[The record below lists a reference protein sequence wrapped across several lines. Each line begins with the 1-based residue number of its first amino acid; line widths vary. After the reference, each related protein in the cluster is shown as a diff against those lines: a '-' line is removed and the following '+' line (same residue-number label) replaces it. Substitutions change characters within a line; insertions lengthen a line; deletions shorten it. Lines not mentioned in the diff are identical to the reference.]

1 MAQPTNLFPQPFAD
15 SGDKNIIPVSSATS
29 GAATLPA
36 GFPPITSLP
45 LEAGGVAPTRQ
56 DFNGVLYMLSAI
68 ACWTQAGGLWT
79 YSATTNYEPP
89 SFVSQ
94 NGALYWCKAANGPS
108 GTVKAPA
115 SDTAGTYW
123 VMLMDASGMLNTSL
137 LNIATPSTY
146 GTVKASTTAA
156 AGVAPLGDSNGA
168 LSGWAATESKVG
180 ATRLATSAETQ
191 TGTAATIAVTP
202 AGLTSRT
209 ATADRSG
216 IIEIATTAE
225 TATGTDAT
233 RAVSPAG
240 LKGSLSTLVP
250 PATATTYGTVKASTT
265 IAANTVPLATS
276 SGTLDPSWSSYQLSD
291 TAPIVAGTA
300 AAGTG
305 TTVSR
310 SDHVHP
316 AQVDITGNAATATT
330 AQTAYRLSASSNSVQ
345 VGSIELV
352 PTTTA
357 GNGGTIDFHYNGSSS
372 DYTSRIIED
381 DLGQITI
388 DGSLQV
394 LDDCTISFPKH
405 LYVRHVDGSQSGD
418 LLLNYNN
425 PTRNVYFCSDYYCIS
440 NGGANYNGTAAAAAK
455 LTTARAI
462 NGVNFDGTANI
473 SINSCPN
480 RFTVGTAE
488 EGTGEG
494 GEILLTAGASGPQ
507 IIIDNNQGTFRVFP
521 AIPTP
526 LVAQLN
532 LSGPGGW
539 NCNAPMP
546 TTSAGVGQV
555 VAVQGTTVVP
565 AGGTWLYIGFAS
577 NLNNSTIILNYV
589 RCEFVAGGSTISEGE
604 AHKSPMGWL
613 YKVA

>member
-15 SGDKNIIPVSSATS
+15 SGDKNIIPVSSATT

-89 SFVSQ
+89 CFTSQ
-94 NGALYWCKAANGPS
+94 NGALYWCKSANGPS

-123 VMLMDASGMLNTSL
+123 VMLMDASGMLNTAL

-202 AGLTSRT
+202 AGLASRT

-276 SGTLDPSWSSYQLSD
+276 SGTLDSSWSSYQLSD

-316 AQVDITGNAATATT
+316 AQVDITGNAASATK
-330 AQTAYRLSASSNSVQ
+330 
-345 VGSIELV
+345 LV
-352 PTTTA
+352 
-357 GNGGTIDFHYNGSSS
+357 
-372 DYTSRIIED
+372 
-381 DLGQITI
+381 
-388 DGSLQV
+388 
-394 LDDCTISFPKH
+394 
-405 LYVRHVDGSQSGD
+405 
-418 LLLNYNN
+418 
-425 PTRNVYFCSDYYCIS
+425 
-440 NGGANYNGTAAAAAK
+440 
-455 LTTARAI
+455 TARTFRTDLASTSTAS
-462 NGVNFDGTANI
+462 FDGTANVTPGVTGI
-473 SINSCPN
+473 LPVAN
-480 RFTVGTAE
+480 G
-488 EGTGEG
+488 GTGN
-494 GEILLTAGASGPQ
+494 ASGSATSLVPQ
-507 IIIDNNQGTFRVFP
+507 SENNGIISAGTSGHYNNAAFQAREVGYVRETQTNIAYAPRIGWHWSDVAAGSLLLDHGGSFVFTGTSD
-521 AIPTP
+521 TTY
-526 LVAQLN
+526 LVVNAYDFF
-532 LSGPGGW
+532 SKGR
-539 NCNAPMP
+539 NCWYAPQP
-546 TTSAGVGQV
+546 TTSAGVGQIYNISSTSTV
-555 VAVQGTTVVP
+555 TLPSGGTWFEHHQLYSTGGISLNGDCVTNIVAGGTTV
-565 AGGTWLYIGFAS
+565 GGDSSVLIRGFA
-577 NLNNSTIILNYV
+577 I
-589 RCEFVAGGSTISEGE
+589 RIS
-604 AHKSPMGWL
+604 
-613 YKVA
+613 

>member
-15 SGDKNIIPVSSATS
+15 SGDKNIIPVSSATT
-29 GAATLPA
+29 GAATLQA

-89 SFVSQ
+89 AFVSQ

-115 SDTAGTYW
+115 SDTTGAYW
-123 VMLMDASGMLNTSL
+123 VMLMDAQGMLNTAL

-202 AGLTSRT
+202 AGLASRT

-250 PATATTYGTVKASTT
+250 PATAMTYGTVKASTT

-276 SGTLDPSWSSYQLSD
+276 SGTLDPSWSSSYQLSD

-300 AAGTG
+300 AAGTS

-316 AQVDITGNAATATT
+316 AQVDITG
-330 AQTAYRLSASSNSVQ
+330 
-345 VGSIELV
+345 
-352 PTTTA
+352 
-357 GNGGTIDFHYNGSSS
+357 
-372 DYTSRIIED
+372 
-381 DLGQITI
+381 
-388 DGSLQV
+388 
-394 LDDCTISFPKH
+394 
-405 LYVRHVDGSQSGD
+405 
-418 LLLNYNN
+418 
-425 PTRNVYFCSDYYCIS
+425 
-440 NGGANYNGTAAAAAK
+440 TAAAAQK
-455 LTTARAI
+455 LATARAI
-462 NGVNFDGTANI
+462 NGVNFNGTANI

-480 RFTVGTAE
+480 KFTVGTAE

-494 GEILLTAGASGPQ
+494 GEIILTRGASGLP
-507 IIIDNNQGTFRVFP
+507 IIIDNNLGTLRVFHN
-521 AIPTP
+521 IPGP
-526 LVAQLN
+526 PIVAQLN

-539 NCNAPMP
+539 NCNAPLP
-546 TTSAGVGQV
+546 TTAAEVGQITSKGV
-555 VAVQGTTVVP
+555 SQTFTLPSGGTWEVWADVHNSNSTSIDAYYYIV
-565 AGGTWLYIGFAS
+565 AGGTT
-577 NLNNSTIILNYV
+577 LNAG
-589 RCEFVAGGSTISEGE
+589 VAGTRTNWFAKRIQ
-604 AHKSPMGWL
+604 
-613 YKVA
+613 